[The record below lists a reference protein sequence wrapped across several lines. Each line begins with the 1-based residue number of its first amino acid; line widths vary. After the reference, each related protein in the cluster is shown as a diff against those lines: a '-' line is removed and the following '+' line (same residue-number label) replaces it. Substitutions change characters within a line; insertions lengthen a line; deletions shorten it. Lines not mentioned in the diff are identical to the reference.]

1 MTTVCSEKSCYGQHK
16 VDKDCLE
23 VKGQKLQ
30 WGSNVYFG
38 QYSNLRARIWSN
50 NIRNYN
56 DWMNPYISRFS
67 ILLLLLW
74 GIFNTMPPLRHRQ
87 SENMARLPGPKLPA
101 PANFS
106 PEFSNMTSRPS
117 CDSLNWIEDCLEAIS
132 IDRNHTFELQFD
144 TNRQDVQVWY
154 KGITELDEDIRIL
167 HRRIAR
173 FADLP
178 AERL

>member
-1 MTTVCSEKSCYGQHK
+1 MQTLKPTNTGFSQPCHVTITDVILIRFWWRSWVSEIRRGWPSMTTVCSEKSCYGQHK

-74 GIFNTMPPLRHRQ
+74 GIFITTPPLRHRQ
-87 SENMARLPGPKLPA
+87 SENMARLPVTKTPGTA
-101 PANFS
+101 IYS
-106 PEFSNMTSRPS
+106 PESSNMTSRPS
-117 CDSLNWIEDCLEAIS
+117 CDSLNWIEDGESSGA
-132 IDRNHTFELQFD
+132 
-144 TNRQDVQVWY
+144 
-154 KGITELDEDIRIL
+154 
-167 HRRIAR
+167 
-173 FADLP
+173 
-178 AERL
+178 